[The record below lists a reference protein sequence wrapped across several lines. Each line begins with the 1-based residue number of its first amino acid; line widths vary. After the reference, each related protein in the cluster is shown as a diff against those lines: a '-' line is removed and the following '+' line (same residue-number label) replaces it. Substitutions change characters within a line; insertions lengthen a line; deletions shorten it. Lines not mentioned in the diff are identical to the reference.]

1 MSFAENLQAFRKK
14 NGLTQEDLAELLGVS
29 RQAVSKWEQG
39 DGYPEVEKLL
49 VLAEKLGVSLDALM
63 GREPS
68 EGAAGAPSGAPL
80 ENAFSAGQASSVSS
94 YTAAADAVSD
104 TPPAGVVSYVPD
116 VVGDD
121 PLNFDENPERE
132 TPEAKHNR
140 LLLWIALVC
149 IAVIILLFLSGLN

>member
-49 VLAEKLGVSLDALM
+49 ILADKLGVSLDALM
-63 GREPS
+63 GREPL
-68 EGAAGAPSGAPL
+68 GDAAGASPD
-80 ENAFSAGQASSVSS
+80 NAFSAGQSGSVSS

-104 TPPAGVVSYVPD
+104 DQPAGVMSYVPD

-121 PLNFDENPERE
+121 PLNLDENPERE

-140 LLLWIALVC
+140 MLLGIALVC
-149 IAVIILLFLSGLN
+149 IAVIVLLFLSGLH

>member
-49 VLAEKLGVSLDALM
+49 ILAEKLGVSLDALM
-63 GREPS
+63 GREV
-68 EGAAGAPSGAPL
+68 L
-80 ENAFSAGQASSVSS
+80 ENAFSAGQSGSVSS

-104 TPPAGVVSYVPD
+104 AQPAGVMSYVPD
-116 VVGDD
+116 TVGDD

-132 TPEAKHNR
+132 TAEAKRNR
-140 LLLWIALVC
+140 VLLGIALVC
-149 IAVIILLFLSGLN
+149 IAAIILLFLSGLN